1 MSLARLVLLSSL
13 SFGSALLPAQ
23 ASVLIK
29 VDQSSQ
35 RMTVS
40 VNGEPRFS
48 WPVSTGK
55 SGYNTPDGT
64 FRPNRMEADHLSDEY
79 DSAPMPH
86 SIFFD
91 DRGHAIHGSYERL
104 GRAASHG
111 CVRISP
117 ANAAQLFSLVEREG
131 MGNTKVEI
139 QGAVPTVSVGN
150 QPARNAPR
158 KRRMDQDGMGDDE
171 AAVMTYGGSAI
182 YSEPDGRVP
191 YGWR

>member
-1 MSLARLVLLSSL
+1 MSLAKLLLLSSL
-13 SFGSALLPAQ
+13 SLGSALLPAQ

-55 SGYNTPDGT
+55 SGYNTPDGN
-64 FRPNRMEADHLSDEY
+64 FRPNRMEADHFSDEY

-91 DRGHAIHGSYERL
+91 DHGHAIHGSSERL

-139 QGAVPTVSVGN
+139 QGAVPAVSAAN
-150 QPARNAPR
+150 QPPRNPPR
-158 KRRMDQDGMGDDE
+158 KRRIDQDALGEDE
-171 AAVMTYGGSAI
+171 AAVMTYGGPAI
-182 YSEPDGRVP
+182 YSDPNGGVP
-191 YGWR
+191 YRWR